1 MLLPYSRPA
10 SVAVDTAR
18 LGLPGSAVCVRG
30 GVVASEKGGM
40 EGGMGGA
47 GASCR
52 EPCRW
57 CQSGNRDPGLS
68 VTQTSSSQR
77 GRGRGQTAGLCHST
91 VALLIHLE
99 RRRGRRGGAGRG
111 RRRRGGSEEK
121 EERRGRRGRRRG

>member
-1 MLLPYSRPA
+1 
-10 SVAVDTAR
+10 
-18 LGLPGSAVCVRG
+18 
-30 GVVASEKGGM
+30 
-40 EGGMGGA
+40 MGGA
-47 GASCR
+47 AASCR

-99 RRRGRRGGAGRG
+99 RRRGRRGGGAGRG
-111 RRRRGGSEEK
+111 RRRRAVIVCYSAGLKHKCAHTRNLLRLTDPALEHQKTASCFLLSVLCKTELRDLIEVYY
-121 EERRGRRGRRRG
+121 EY